1 MEGILALS
9 IPLFAIGLAW
19 FATYLKHKEK
29 MAGFGT
35 RGGAA
40 DPALRQTVQL
50 LTETLE
56 KQHDRQQG
64 LVKRLEALE
73 AIVTAERLPEPPAA
87 LGLSGDDAGPTNV
100 GSALD
105 AGDDVLAREAAT
117 EPVPPRLRA

>member
-9 IPLFAIGLAW
+9 IPIFAIGLAW
-19 FATYLKHKEK
+19 FSTYLKHKEK
-29 MAGFGT
+29 MAGVAGKA
-35 RGGAA
+35 GGVG

-56 KQHDRQQG
+56 KQHERQQA

-87 LGLSGDDAGPTNV
+87 LGLSSDDAGTED
-100 GSALD
+100 ALTAD
-105 AGDDVLAREAAT
+105 ADALPVREAAT
-117 EPVPPRLRA
+117 EPVRPRIGA